1 MRLRHAEPAHANAPS
16 TMPQFALSLL
26 VALTAVL
33 ANCAP
38 SHGANK
44 EATAAAAT
52 NAATNAPASTGSA
65 AGDMPHDSVSDAAD
79 RGRIMGDST
88 AKVWLVIVSDFQCPF
103 CKQWHDESFA
113 KIVDAYVKPG
123 KIRVAYLNFPLNMH
137 PHAQEAAEAA
147 MCASVQGKFWQM
159 QNALFGTQ
167 NAWAEKPSVST
178 TFDSL
183 ATSTGVSMPA
193 WRQCVSSHATAALI
207 AADRERTGRG
217 GVRSTPTFF
226 VGNRVVEGAQ
236 PYDIFRATIDSA
248 LAAPAKPST
257 H

>member
-1 MRLRHAEPAHANAPS
+1 
-16 TMPQFALSLL
+16 MPQFALSLL

-33 ANCAP
+33 ANCTP

-44 EATAAAAT
+44 EAATTTTAS
-52 NAATNAPASTGSA
+52 NAPDPTRSA
-65 AGDMPHDSVSDAAD
+65 AGDMPHDSISDAAD
-79 RGRIMGDST
+79 RGRIMGDSS
-88 AKVWLVIVSDFQCPF
+88 AKVWLVVVSDFQCPF

-113 KIVDAYVKPG
+113 RIVDTYVKPG

-159 QNALFGTQ
+159 HDAIFATQ
-167 NAWAEKPSVST
+167 NAWAEKPAVGT

-183 ATSTGVSMPA
+183 AASTGVSMPA

-207 AADRERTGRG
+207 AADRERTGRS

-236 PYDIFRATIDSA
+236 PYDVFRATIDSA
-248 LAAPAKPST
+248 LAAPTKPST

>member
-1 MRLRHAEPAHANAPS
+1 MHDAEPAHANALS

-33 ANCAP
+33 ANCTP

-44 EATAAAAT
+44 EATTTTAG
-52 NAATNAPASTGSA
+52 NAPSPTRSA
-65 AGDMPHDSVSDAAD
+65 AGDMPHDSISDAAD
-79 RGRIMGDST
+79 RGRIMGDSS
-88 AKVWLVIVSDFQCPF
+88 AKVWLVVVSDFQCPY

-113 KIVDAYVKPG
+113 RIVDTYVKPG

-159 QNALFGTQ
+159 HDAIFATQ
-167 NAWAEKPSVST
+167 NAWAEKPAVGT

-183 ATSTGVSMPA
+183 AASTGVSMPA

-207 AADRERTGRG
+207 AADRERTGRS

-236 PYDIFRATIDSA
+236 PYDVFRATIDSA
-248 LAAPAKPST
+248 LAAPTKPST